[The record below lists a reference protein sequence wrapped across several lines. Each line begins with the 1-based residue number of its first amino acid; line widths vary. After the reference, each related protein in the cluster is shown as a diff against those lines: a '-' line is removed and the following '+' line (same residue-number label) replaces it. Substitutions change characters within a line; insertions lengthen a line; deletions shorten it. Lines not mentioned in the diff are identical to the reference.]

1 MRILVT
7 GGAGFLGSN
16 LCEKLLNLNHEVIAV
31 DNMFTCS
38 AENISNLQKYKKF
51 TFINHDIIEYRNFDV
66 EGIFNLACPASPPM
80 YQDNP
85 VHTIKTNVIGSCN
98 LLELA
103 TINKARILQAS
114 TSEVYG
120 DPQVSPQEE
129 AYWGNVNPIGVRS
142 CYDEG
147 KRTAETLFMDF
158 HREKKIDI
166 RIARIF
172 NTYGPKMAIN
182 DGRVI
187 SNFIVQALTQ
197 NDLTIYGN
205 GNQIRS
211 FCYVDDLIDGLV
223 KLFFRADYFAP
234 INLGNPDPI
243 SIKDVALEILKLTK
257 SRSKIVNKA
266 LPSDDPINRIPDIS
280 KAISE
285 IHWKPT
291 INRAE
296 GLHRTIEFFKS
307 KLDAS
312 DQ

>member
-31 DNMFTCS
+31 DNMLTGS
-38 AENISNLQKYKKF
+38 AENIFNLQKFEKF

-80 YQDNP
+80 YQNNP

-103 TINKARILQAS
+103 TIKKARILQAS

-197 NDLTIYGN
+197 DDLTIYGN

-223 KLFFRADYFAP
+223 KLFFRADYFQP
-234 INLGNPDPI
+234 INLGNPDPV

-266 LPSDDPINRIPDIS
+266 LPLDDPINRIPDIS

-285 IHWKPT
+285 IKWNPT
-291 INRAE
+291 INRAQ
-296 GLHRTIEFFKS
+296 GLHRTIEYFKS
-307 KLDAS
+307 KLDAR